1 MTPHEMVEEV
11 ARMTQSERDSFA
23 LRLAKTCP
31 DIAQNVARTID
42 LYDVDEEPSI
52 NQGWKDVENSF
63 DEWKDA

>member
-23 LRLAKTCP
+23 LRLAKTWP
-31 DIAQNVARTID
+31 DIAHDIARTID
-42 LYDVDEEPSI
+42 YHDVDEEPSI